1 MNKIKYLIII
11 FFLVLVSCSKEDGT
25 CPCVRTNGSEPFLP
39 DGEVDEGYC
48 TGEIENPSQTVLYQR
63 ICNY

>member
-1 MNKIKYLIII
+1 MNKVKFVIVI
-11 FFLVLVSCSKEDGT
+11 FFLVFVSCSKDDNS

-48 TGEIENPSQTVLYQR
+48 TGEIENPFQNVLYQR
-63 ICNY
+63 ICDY